1 MGGALTAM
9 GRSPGWVDQ
18 APFAEAWRILLP
30 DHLEMS
36 SIQAD
41 IITRGSF
48 LIRRLLNRGRAV
60 GIAETL

>member
-18 APFAEAWRILLP
+18 APFAEGWRILLP

-48 LIRRLLNRGRAV
+48 SYQKVVEQR
-60 GIAETL
+60 